1 MELNERKKKI
11 LEVIIRDYINTAE
24 PVGSRTL
31 SKRCNLGISPATIR
45 NEMADLEDLGYLIQP
60 HTSSGRIPTQMAYRY
75 YVDEIMEIRKLEKM
89 IRTDIHR
96 GFLNSTAELGTT
108 MDHTAQVLSQLTN
121 YTAVVLAPR
130 VTNFNCRHVQIV
142 SLIKNRVLMVIVTN
156 EGMAR
161 NIEVSLS
168 QDVDNILALK
178 LSNVINGF
186 LKNTNLNDLSSDLV
200 DQIQEMNPAESKLI
214 HEIIPHLKKVLMDE
228 ASEIHATGVTNLFS
242 YPEFNDVNKIKQ
254 LMNIVQEKQVLT
266 EMMTNPD
273 GNRVIRIKIGSEND
287 NENLKDFSII
297 TSTYELDG
305 EMMGA
310 FGVIGPTRMNYDNV
324 SSVLNYIRN
333 ELNLHISN
341 LLMK

>member
-45 NEMADLEDLGYLIQP
+45 NEMADLEDLGYLVQP
-60 HTSSGRIPTQMAYRY
+60 HTSSGRIPTQKAYRY

-96 GFLNSTAELGTT
+96 GFLNTTTELGST
-108 MDHTAQVLSQLTN
+108 MDHTARVLSQLTN

-130 VTNFNCRHVQIV
+130 VTNFNCRNVQIV
-142 SLIKNRVLMVIVTN
+142 SLIKNRVLMVVVTN
-156 EGMAR
+156 EGMAK

-168 QDVDNILALK
+168 QDVDNALVLK

-186 LKNTNLNDLSSDLV
+186 LKNTNLSDLSSELV
-200 DQIQEMNPAESKLI
+200 DRIQEMTPEESKLI
-214 HEIIPHLKKVLMDE
+214 HEIIPHLKKVLLDE
-228 ASEIHATGVTNLFS
+228 DSEVHSTGLTNLFN
-242 YPEFNDVNKIKQ
+242 YPEFSDVNKIKQ
-254 LMNIVQEKQVLT
+254 LINLVQEKQVLS
-266 EMMTNPD
+266 EMMTNNN
-273 GNRVIRIKIGSEND
+273 GNQVIRIKIGSEND

>member
-1 MELNERKKKI
+1 MELNVRKKKI

-45 NEMADLEDLGYLIQP
+45 NEMADLEELGFLVQP
-60 HTSSGRIPTQMAYRY
+60 HTSSGRIPTQQAYRY
-75 YVDEIMEIRKLEKM
+75 YVDEIMEIQKLEKM

-96 GFLNSTAELGTT
+96 GFLDHNTELGPT
-108 MDHTAQVLSQLTN
+108 MSHTAQVLSQLTN

-130 VTNFNCRHVQIV
+130 VTNFNCKHVQIV
-142 SLIKNRVLMVIVTN
+142 SLIKNRVLMVVVTQ
-156 EGMAR
+156 EGMAK
-161 NIEVSLS
+161 NIEVTLS
-168 QDVDNILALK
+168 QEVDTILALK

-186 LKNTNLNDLSSDLV
+186 LKNTILSEMSSDLI
-200 DQIQEMNPAESKLI
+200 DQIQELSPAESKLI
-214 HEIIPHLKKVLMDE
+214 HEIIPHLKKALLED
-228 ASEIHATGVTNLFS
+228 ASEVHSTGLTNLFN
-242 YPEFNDVNKIKQ
+242 YPEFSDVNKIKQ
-254 LMNIVQEKQVLT
+254 LINIVQEKQVLS
-266 EMMTNPD
+266 EMMTSKD
-273 GNRVIRIKIGSEND
+273 GNQIIRIKIGSEND